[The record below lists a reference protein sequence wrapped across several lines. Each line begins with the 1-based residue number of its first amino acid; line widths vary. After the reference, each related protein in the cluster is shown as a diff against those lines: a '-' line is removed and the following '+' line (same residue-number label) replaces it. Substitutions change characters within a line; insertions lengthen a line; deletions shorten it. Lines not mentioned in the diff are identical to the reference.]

1 MTPLT
6 TAPEDELNRPA
17 NSRRANNCTPISN
30 DHRSVWLNHY
40 VCAGATALNDLL
52 SPGRYYGIYRT
63 AAARHRLRAAAVNKT
78 GAIGAEHAFSAVAND
93 MGSYNHRACGSV
105 QDAPAAGGDAY
116 ERGAGSDQH
125 QAAAIKNAA
134 GKRTKVERQNRRR
147 IQHNVRGAA
156 AAVDT
161 DTSAAVHRQAIAALA

>member
-1 MTPLT
+1 MGGRVDL
-6 TAPEDELNRPA
+6 EDPAATERNDAADHRSGGELYRPA

-105 QDAPAAGGDAY
+105 QDAP
-116 ERGAGSDQH
+116 
-125 QAAAIKNAA
+125 
-134 GKRTKVERQNRRR
+134 RRWR
-147 IQHNVRGAA
+147 
-156 AAVDT
+156 
-161 DTSAAVHRQAIAALA
+161 